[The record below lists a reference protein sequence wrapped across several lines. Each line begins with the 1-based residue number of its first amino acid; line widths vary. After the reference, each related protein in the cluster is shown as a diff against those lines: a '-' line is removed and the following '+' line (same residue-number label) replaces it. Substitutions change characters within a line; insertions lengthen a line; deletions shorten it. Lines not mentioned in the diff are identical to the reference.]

1 MPTKRPSILFLIAVF
16 CFVPCAFAAPPT
28 AGTIDRSQELIQGDK
43 ILTQQVEKEKQYFID
58 KIDIK
63 GASKLSSKEVEKIV
77 APFQG
82 SWLSKKDF
90 QKIIDSLKAAY
101 VKKRFDT
108 GHLKITYEI
117 KKSGTLTVILAPDG
131 NKH

>member
-16 CFVPCAFAAPPT
+16 CLAPCVFAAPPT
-28 AGTIDRSQELIQGDK
+28 AGTIDRSQELIAGDK

-63 GASKLSSKEVEKIV
+63 GASKLSLKEVENIV
-77 APFQG
+77 VPFQG
-82 SWLSKKDF
+82 NWLTKRDF
-90 QKIIDSLKAAY
+90 QKIIDSLKAVY

-108 GHLKITYEI
+108 SHLKITYEI
-117 KKSGTLTVILAPDG
+117 KKPGTLEIRVNQLTR
-131 NKH
+131 